1 MMYLFKGLDITTNKI
16 VEGHFIRPYH
26 TDDSY
31 VRLVDVEQGVEF
43 KVDSNTVTTFT
54 GYCDTN
60 GKQIFT
66 QDICVD
72 DELGYVCRIG
82 FDGKLCK
89 FGIYVNAGCIG
100 SLTENVAQSL
110 RVINSVYACL
120 GEEQRKEIANQL
132 EELEK

>member
-1 MMYLFKGLDITTNKI
+1 MYLFKGLDTATNKI
-16 VEGHFIRPYH
+16 VKGHFIRPYH

-54 GYCDTN
+54 GYYDTN
-60 GKQIFT
+60 GKQIFA

-72 DELGYVCRIG
+72 DEFDYTCRID
-82 FDGKLCK
+82 FNEKLCK
-89 FGIYVNAGCIG
+89 FGIYVNSKCIG
-100 SLTENVAQSL
+100 SLTEKVAQSL
-110 RVINSVYACL
+110 RVINSIYAYL
-120 GEEQRKEIANQL
+120 GEEQYKKSVNQS

>member
-1 MMYLFKGLDITTNKI
+1 MYLFKGLDITTNKI

-72 DELGYVCRIG
+72 DELDYTCRIG
-82 FDGKLCK
+82 FNEKLCK
-89 FGIYVNAGCIG
+89 FGIYVNAECIG
-100 SLTENVAQSL
+100 SLTERVAQSL
-110 RVINSVYACL
+110 RVINSIYAYL
-120 GEEQRKEIANQL
+120 GEEQYKKIVNQSK
-132 EELEK
+132 ELEK